1 MSTLVVDTAFRFD
14 GTFFVQQGRNM
25 ACLVNR
31 WQLKEL
37 LSRSVS
43 GNGPNSKDL
52 EWNRHITHVGEEG
65 PTMQKIAVM
74 TSGGDAPGMN
84 AAVRAVTRT
93 AIYHGVE
100 VVGIRR
106 GFTGLMSGEFVDMT
120 LGSVADTIQRG
131 GTILYTARCEPFKT
145 PEGQQQGFQVLQEAG
160 IDGLVVVGGD
170 GSFRGAQ
177 ALSKLGVKTIGL
189 PGTIDNDIACCDATI
204 GFDTA
209 VNTAIEAIDK
219 IRDTATSHERTYV
232 VEVMG
237 RNAGDIALHVG
248 LAGGAESIL
257 VPERPFS
264 MDDVI
269 RKLERGVARGKKHS
283 IILVAEGAGRGMDI
297 GKYLAEHT
305 GFEVRVTVL
314 GHIQRGGAPSAK
326 DRVLASQLGAYAVE
340 LLLNGESGKMATI
353 YQGALTSVDFD
364 TVFSTKREP
373 DMSLYDLAE
382 TLAI

>member
-1 MSTLVVDTAFRFD
+1 
-14 GTFFVQQGRNM
+14 
-25 ACLVNR
+25 
-31 WQLKEL
+31 
-37 LSRSVS
+37 
-43 GNGPNSKDL
+43 
-52 EWNRHITHVGEEG
+52 
-65 PTMQKIAVM
+65 MQKIAVM

-84 AAVRAVTRT
+84 AAVRAVVRT
-93 AIYHGVE
+93 ALYQGME

-106 GFTGLMSGEFVDMT
+106 GFTGVMNGEFVPMS

-131 GTILYTARCEPFKT
+131 GTVLYTARCEPFKT
-145 PEGQQQGFQVLQEAG
+145 EEGQRQGYEVLKEAG

-177 ALSKLGVKTIGL
+177 ALSRLGIRTIGL

-264 MDDVI
+264 MDDII

-297 GKYLAEHT
+297 GKYLSEHT

-340 LLLNGESGKMATI
+340 LLREGVSGKMATI
-353 YQGALTSVDFD
+353 YKGVLQAVDFD
-364 TVFSTKREP
+364 TVFATLREP
-373 DMSLYDLAE
+373 DMSLYELAD